1 MKYCQHFVFP
11 PFPRLVWCLV
21 LVSVFIF
28 RAYTHTQAQH
38 YHIGL
43 YQGIALPQRSL
54 AETTLPAV
62 WYPSMN
68 LHFFGKNNPI
78 TMGTSIGL
86 QYFPRTSDA
95 ERLPESYDV
104 MSVPFSICFQ
114 YLLLPVPFRPYYGV
128 ETGVAWYRYRF
139 YEGLKMTEMLDNVA
153 LILTPN
159 AGIKVE
165 IFEGMDVEINV
176 RYQFMFHDII
186 KWGSNGQ
193 MLQGYQTLAFSLGV
207 NYQLWKVYP

>member
-1 MKYCQHFVFP
+1 MKHCNHSVFQA
-11 PFPRLVWCLV
+11 FPRLLCCIVAAL
-21 LVSVFIF
+21 VFIVG
-28 RAYTHTQAQH
+28 AHTHTLAQH
-38 YHIGL
+38 YRIGL
-43 YQGIALPQRSL
+43 YQGVAIPQRSL
-54 AETTLPAV
+54 AATTLPVV

-68 LHFFGKNNPI
+68 AHFFGKNNPI
-78 TMGTSIGL
+78 TIGTSIGL
-86 QYFPRTSDA
+86 QYFPRTADA

-104 MSVPFSICFQ
+104 TGVPFSMCFQ

-139 YEGLKMTEMLDNVA
+139 YEGPRMVEMLDNVA
-153 LILTPN
+153 LIVTPN

-165 IFEGMDVEINV
+165 IFEGMDVEVNV

-207 NYQLWKVYP
+207 NYQLWKVYQ